1 MDVTQVIRNPSVVLG
16 SHAWVLQVF
25 VVVLATAAG
34 NFATLKLIG
43 RLANRASGPRTQ
55 WDECLFGAL
64 RKPAGVVVWLI
75 GLSVAIGI
83 IQLRAETALFSVVGP
98 LRDVG
103 IIACIAWF
111 LSAFLVSA
119 QAQFIVSREAVGET
133 VDRTTVDAI
142 GKLLRITVIVT
153 AVLVALQALGY
164 SVSGVLA
171 FGGIGGL
178 AVGLAAKDLLAN
190 FFGGAMVYMDRP
202 FAVGDWIRSPEREI
216 EGTVES
222 IGWRLTRIRTFDQRP
237 LYVPNAVFTQIAV
250 ENPSRMWNRRIFET
264 VGLRYDDA
272 DRVGSIVS
280 DVHEMLRTHDGIDQA
295 KTLMVNF
302 DKFAPSSLDFFIYC
316 FTKTTEWQAYHAIKQ
331 EVLLQTLAIVAR
343 HGAEVA
349 FPTSTVH
356 VSDAIRVAAATGD
369 DSAQDEREPEG
380 IATPSARRQGRSVP
394 S

>member
-1 MDVTQVIRNPSVVLG
+1 MARSMDVMQVLRDPSTALG
-16 SHAWVLQVF
+16 AQAWILQVF
-25 VVVLATAAG
+25 FVVLATAAC
-34 NFATLKLIG
+34 NFATVRLI
-43 RLANRASGPRTQ
+43 RRFTNRERGPRTQ
-55 WDECLFGAL
+55 WDHCLLGAL

-75 GLSVAIGI
+75 GLSVAIDI
-83 IQLRAETALFSVVGP
+83 IQLRAEVALFTLAAPV
-98 LRDVG
+98 RDVG
-103 IIACIAWF
+103 VIACVAWFFAGFLTRAQAHIIA
-111 LSAFLVSA
+111 SK
-119 QAQFIVSREAVGET
+119 EAAGEPI
-133 VDRTTVDAI
+133 DRTTIDAV
-142 GKLLRITVIVT
+142 GKLLRIAVIVT

-164 SVSGVLA
+164 SISGVLA

-202 FAVGDWIRSPEREI
+202 FAVGDWIRSPDREI

-272 DRVGSIVS
+272 DCVEPIVR
-280 DVHEMLRTHDGIDQA
+280 DVDQMLRAHPGIDQD

-302 DKFAPSSLDFFIYC
+302 DKFAPSSLDFFVYC
-316 FTKTTEWQAYHAIKQ
+316 FTKTTQWQAYHALKQ
-331 EVLLQTLAIVAR
+331 DVLLRMLAIVAQ
-343 HGAEVA
+343 HGAAIA

-356 VSDAIRVAAATGD
+356 VADAIRFAATD
-369 DSAQDEREPEG
+369 DGTPAHDRERVESERVE
-380 IATPSARRQGRSVP
+380 SS
-394 S
+394 